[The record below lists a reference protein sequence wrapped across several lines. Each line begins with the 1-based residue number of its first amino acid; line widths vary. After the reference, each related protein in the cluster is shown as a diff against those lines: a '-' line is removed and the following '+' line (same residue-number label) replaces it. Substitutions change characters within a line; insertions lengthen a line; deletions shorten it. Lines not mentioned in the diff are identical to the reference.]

1 LIELQ
6 NKKIEKMM
14 QNPYMMIMNDKV
26 NGNGGC
32 NSFSGDVEIARN
44 NTIIFHELM
53 STLIA
58 CSDKQLNET
67 ENLFFDVLKKS
78 DQYLVKSDTLVL
90 SKGRMTP
97 LARFVFDF
105 FGE

>member
-1 LIELQ
+1 
-6 NKKIEKMM
+6 
-14 QNPYMMIMNDKV
+14 V
-26 NGNGGC
+26 NGNSGC
-32 NSFSGDVEIARN
+32 NSFSGHVEIARN